1 MKKQNC
7 LNRILPHSTKSAE
20 DVDGIARTT
29 VRLSKQIHRS
39 QRIKHTTVQYLF
51 QKTGQ
56 PLLPVTSE
64 TFVTLKG
71 LPSLVRVRGSGLLS
85 KVKEEV

>member
-1 MKKQNC
+1 MKKQNN
-7 LNRILPHSTKSAE
+7 LNRILPHSTKSVE
-20 DVDGIARTT
+20 DVVRIARTT
-29 VRLSKQIHRS
+29 VWLSKHIHQS

-56 PLLPVTSE
+56 PRLPATSE

-71 LPSLVRVRGSGLLS
+71 LPSLVRSGLLS
-85 KVKEEV
+85 KVKEKV